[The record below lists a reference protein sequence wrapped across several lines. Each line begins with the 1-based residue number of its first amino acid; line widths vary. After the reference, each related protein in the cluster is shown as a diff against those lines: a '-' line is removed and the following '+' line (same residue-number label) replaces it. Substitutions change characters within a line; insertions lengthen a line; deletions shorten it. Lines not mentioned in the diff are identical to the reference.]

1 MKPVKTMFGRDM
13 DLIIAYFGGWGL
25 GAVAGCW
32 FAVGVFAEIGDWG
45 ENAVMVG
52 RIAPRDP

>member
-1 MKPVKTMFGRDM
+1 MFGRDM